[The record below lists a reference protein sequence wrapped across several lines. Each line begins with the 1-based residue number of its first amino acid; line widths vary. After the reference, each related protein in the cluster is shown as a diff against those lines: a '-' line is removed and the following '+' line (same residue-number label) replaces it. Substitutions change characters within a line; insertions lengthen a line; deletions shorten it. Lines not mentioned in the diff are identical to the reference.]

1 MAGATPPQVPRGSG
15 RHSAVA
21 GCYFHS
27 NRSCRLRPAHHGMKM
42 APPSPVRV
50 DDSSRGLDS
59 GVRRNDGCGRLTSI
73 FVSMTVRRLSRFQ
86 FAKSEHLP
94 AQQVLDR
101 LRWLADNVES
111 VRHKA
116 LTAQL
121 KGAFSLR
128 VGDYRAIYSL
138 DRTQYRLVVHFVRHR
153 SKVYR
158 LR

>member
-1 MAGATPPQVPRGSG
+1 MT
-15 RHSAVA
+15 
-21 GCYFHS
+21 Y
-27 NRSCRLRPAHHGMKM
+27 
-42 APPSPVRV
+42 RV
-50 DDSSRGLDS
+50 EFTLAAEHDLSRLDS
-59 GVRRNDGCGRLTSI
+59 
-73 FVSMTVRRLSRFQ
+73 TV
-86 FAKSEHLP
+86 

-101 LRWLADNVES
+101 LRWLADNVEL

-121 KGAFSLR
+121 TGAFSLR

-138 DRTQYRLVVHFVRHR
+138 DRVELKVVVHFVRHR